1 MIQYA
6 LICDRGHN
14 FESWFPDSAA
24 YDKQAKRGLV
34 SCPLWAIYGQ
44 EDAVYRDSW
53 PEVSAAWQAYPN
65 LRGLVMVP
73 DAGHWVQYEEPHRV
87 NALLLHALGD

>member
-1 MIQYA
+1 MVTTDA
-6 LICDRGHN
+6 LAR
-14 FESWFPDSAA
+14 ALA
-24 YDKQAKRGLV
+24 LV